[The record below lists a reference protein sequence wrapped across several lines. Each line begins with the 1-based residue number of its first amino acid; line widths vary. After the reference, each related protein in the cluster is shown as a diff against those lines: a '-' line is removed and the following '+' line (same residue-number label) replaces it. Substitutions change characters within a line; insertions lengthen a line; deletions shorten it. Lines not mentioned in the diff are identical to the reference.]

1 MALIES
7 VKQQWK
13 SFFDDHYLEDEIK
26 DMVYF
31 TIDNLTLKDIEI
43 VVTNHNSKDLETG
56 PRSYS
61 EFTIGSLNCALYC
74 GGYEFN
80 NGDKQPSYDLWQDK
94 FYNEEKFTTT
104 CINPFGPMGPKG
116 DPFKVPIDQGGF
128 APWDRVKEL
137 IFISLFEECEQFIFM
152 DEEEWWTVDPR
163 FEQFFQ
169 IKFIEV
175 EY

>member
-104 CINPFGPMGPKG
+104 CI
-116 DPFKVPIDQGGF
+116 
-128 APWDRVKEL
+128 KEL